1 MDKFSKTVNWICGF
15 NNNLIDRNGI
25 EKLQLPTIISGIPKI
40 TDQNRKKIIL
50 IQQFFIHKDKKR
62 QKELVETLIMN
73 VHNKNIDE
81 IHLLNERIY
90 TYEELGSNS
99 TKIKQVVDSGKR
111 LTFSD
116 VMKYSMDNLNNS
128 IVVLSNSD
136 IFFDKSIN
144 KCRCMDLTE
153 SMICLSRYKLR
164 GKNLENASVEIFNG
178 WSQDT
183 WIWLSETLFTDKE
196 LKKCNFN
203 LGKPGCDNRIA
214 FLASEMGLSVYNIP
228 NIIKSYHHH
237 ATEIR
242 NYTRN
247 DRVEPPRYLALLP
260 PINSPCS
267 ITTFL
272 PANDIEYISRCFSK
286 KTTLS
291 IVNAKSEDMI
301 LLRRGFLSLN
311 DTTLSVSVNDI
322 KRFIIDCNFILIDI
336 PYRLYYHNMVNI
348 CNEFTVNTKWLEA
361 KHKMLDYRCFDWCI
375 SKRKNFIVKS
385 NKTVIIASNREK
397 LLQSRI
403 DSGNCNFTNNVVIIN
418 TDVRDVNASL
428 SKIKSI
434 HNKDSILLL
443 DTGADLI
450 FGTLL
455 YKANIP
461 SISMG
466 LSLNSYFNIVDK
478 NHISMLPDAYE
489 IEANDTWITI

>member
-1 MDKFSKTVNWICGF
+1 
-15 NNNLIDRNGI
+15 
-25 EKLQLPTIISGIPKI
+25 
-40 TDQNRKKIIL
+40 
-50 IQQFFIHKDKKR
+50 
-62 QKELVETLIMN
+62 MN
-73 VHNKNIDE
+73 AHNKNIDE

-90 TYEELGSNS
+90 TYEEIGSNS

-178 WSQDT
+178 CTQDT
-183 WIWLSETLFTDKE
+183 WIWLSETLFTDNE

-247 DRVEPPRYLALLP
+247 DRVQPTRYLALLP

-267 ITTFL
+267 ITTFV

-286 KTTLS
+286 KT
-291 IVNAKSEDMI
+291 I
-301 LLRRGFLSLN
+301 LNFKNLR
-311 DTTLSVSVNDI
+311 I
-322 KRFIIDCNFILIDI
+322 
-336 PYRLYYHNMVNI
+336 
-348 CNEFTVNTKWLEA
+348 
-361 KHKMLDYRCFDWCI
+361 
-375 SKRKNFIVKS
+375 
-385 NKTVIIASNREK
+385 
-397 LLQSRI
+397 
-403 DSGNCNFTNNVVIIN
+403 
-418 TDVRDVNASL
+418 
-428 SKIKSI
+428 
-434 HNKDSILLL
+434 
-443 DTGADLI
+443 
-450 FGTLL
+450 
-455 YKANIP
+455 
-461 SISMG
+461 
-466 LSLNSYFNIVDK
+466 
-478 NHISMLPDAYE
+478 
-489 IEANDTWITI
+489 